1 MFKFFKKKKEDVEVN
16 QPNFEIEL
24 TAAVLAY
31 EIARSDG
38 EISEDELSVLM
49 EEIGKI
55 SMKVGKEKSEI
66 LEIVEIYSK
75 DSVSFHEFIE
85 DINDNFSKDQKLS
98 LLKFMWKT
106 AYADGRLDVAANELF
121 KKKKYSIHSKKFIT
135 VDKTINR
142 YLKLIQKYKIKS
154 IEDPFAE
161 DDWLSWNK
169 FMKKISKKTQIVG
182 DDLYVTNL
190 ERLKIGFLNKSSNS
204 ILIKLNQIGTVS
216 ETLEVIKFAQL
227 IGFSTIISHRSG
239 DSEDTF
245 ISDLAVGTNSNQ
257 IKTGS
262 LARSERVAKYNQLI
276 RIEEK
281 LGKSAKM
288 NKIN

>member
-106 AYADGRLDVAANELF
+106 AYADGRLDVDEERLVRRVADLIKIKDME
-121 KKKKYSIHSKKFIT
+121 
-135 VDKTINR
+135 V
-142 YLKLIQKYKIKS
+142 LKLKDS
-154 IEDPFAE
+154 T
-161 DDWLSWNK
+161 
-169 FMKKISKKTQIVG
+169 KT
-182 DDLYVTNL
+182 N
-190 ERLKIGFLNKSSNS
+190 
-204 ILIKLNQIGTVS
+204 
-216 ETLEVIKFAQL
+216 TL
-227 IGFSTIISHRSG
+227 
-239 DSEDTF
+239 
-245 ISDLAVGTNSNQ
+245 
-257 IKTGS
+257 
-262 LARSERVAKYNQLI
+262 
-276 RIEEK
+276 
-281 LGKSAKM
+281 
-288 NKIN
+288 

>member
-1 MFKFFKKKKEDVEVN
+1 MSLQVMMKIIKIVIYIKMFKFFKKKKEDVEVN

-106 AYADGRLDVAANELF
+106 AYADGRLDVDEERLVRRVADL
-121 KKKKYSIHSKKFIT
+121 
-135 VDKTINR
+135 INIKDIEV
-142 YLKLIQKYKIKS
+142 LKLKDS
-154 IEDPFAE
+154 T
-161 DDWLSWNK
+161 
-169 FMKKISKKTQIVG
+169 KT
-182 DDLYVTNL
+182 N
-190 ERLKIGFLNKSSNS
+190 
-204 ILIKLNQIGTVS
+204 
-216 ETLEVIKFAQL
+216 TL
-227 IGFSTIISHRSG
+227 
-239 DSEDTF
+239 
-245 ISDLAVGTNSNQ
+245 
-257 IKTGS
+257 
-262 LARSERVAKYNQLI
+262 
-276 RIEEK
+276 
-281 LGKSAKM
+281 
-288 NKIN
+288 